1 MRVKD
6 MMVKDMTV
14 GELQDLVRHTIEQ
27 ALDEFFVNPDRDL
40 PMTIPMSVQTV
51 IKSIQALSPEE
62 QLVLFDRLGQLG
74 MEKQVR
80 ENVKP
85 TSNPSDD
92 PWVKYAGMFKDDPDF
107 DDFLA
112 EMEAYRREIDAEI
125 GNSDAYANGRE
136 VAT

>member
-27 ALDEFFVNPDRDL
+27 ALDEFFVDPDRDL
-40 PMTIPMSVQTV
+40 PMTTPMSVKTV

-85 TSNPSDD
+85 ASTASDD

-125 GNSDAYANGRE
+125 GNSDAHANGRE

>member
-1 MRVKD
+1 
-6 MMVKDMTV
+6 MTTP
-14 GELQDLVRHTIEQ
+14 L
-27 ALDEFFVNPDRDL
+27 
-40 PMTIPMSVQTV
+40 SVQTV

-62 QLVLFDRLGQLG
+62 QVVLFDRLGQLG
-74 MEKQVR
+74 IEKQVR

-85 TSNPSDD
+85 TSTPSED

-112 EMEAYRREIDAEI
+112 EMEAYRREIDTEI
-125 GNSDAYANGRE
+125 AKSDAHADGME